1 MKIILD
7 LFPILLFF
15 AAYKYASIYEAT
27 AVLMGATVVQSLLM
41 YRMEGKLAT
50 MQKASLALILVFG
63 SLTLFFQDDRFIKF
77 KPTLLYG
84 CLALALWVSQYV
96 FKRNLLLSMLGSQVK
111 LPLPKW
117 HTLNLAWIGYCIFMA
132 AINAYVAAY
141 YATEQWVDFK
151 IWGYIFPLTFI
162 VGTGFFIAKYAIQSP
177 EDADQKAVEK
187 GPEGS

>member
-41 YRMEGKLAT
+41 YKMEGKLAT
-50 MQKASLALILVFG
+50 MQKASLVLILVFG

-117 HTLNLAWIGYCIFMA
+117 HSLNLAWIGYCIFMA

-141 YATEQWVDFK
+141 YSTEQWVDFK
-151 IWGYIFPLTFI
+151 IWGYIFHLTFI
-162 VGTGFFIAKYAIQSP
+162 VGTGFFIAKNALQSP
-177 EDADQKAVEK
+177 GDADQKAVEK

>member
-41 YRMEGKLAT
+41 YRMDGKLAT

-117 HTLNLAWIGYCIFMA
+117 HSLNLAWIGYCIFMA

-141 YATEQWVDFK
+141 YSTEQWVDFK

-187 GPEGS
+187 GSEGS